1 MNYILKNGEQEMLL
15 LRELYEARGYS
26 HFKMSKFEEYDL
38 YAKNK
43 DFLLSGNIL
52 TFTDPNGKLMALK
65 PDVTISIIKNSS
77 DESENLEKV
86 YYNENVY
93 RAESGSF
100 KEIMQT
106 GLECIG
112 KIDLFSICEVITLA
126 AKSLERFSENY
137 VLDISH
143 MGILGEI
150 LDDIDAD
157 EETRQEIIGCIEK
170 KSLHELDAVCKD
182 MGEDARK
189 KLSELILLDSDPK
202 KGLDELKEICEN
214 SKAIKE
220 LERIIKVL
228 ENEKINL
235 RLDFSVVQDMSY
247 YNGIVF
253 QGFIDGIPEKLLS
266 GGQYDKLVKRMGKNS
281 GAIGFGISTELL
293 SRLEKKPK
301 SVADVLVIYDENA
314 DTLELMSEVSKLIE
328 SGRRVEVQRNA
339 DSKKKYG
346 VVMKFENG
354 GLVNV

>member
-52 TFTDPNGKLMALK
+52 TFTDPNGRLMALK

-77 DESENLEKV
+77 DESGNLEKV

-112 KIDLFSICEVITLA
+112 SIDLFSICEVITLA
-126 AKSLERFSENY
+126 AKSLERFSADY

-143 MGILGEI
+143 MGILGEM
-150 LDDIDAD
+150 LDDIGAD
-157 EETRQEIIGCIEK
+157 EETRQEIIECIEK

-182 MGEDARK
+182 IGEDAK
-189 KLSELILLDSDPK
+189 NKLSALISLDSDPEN
-202 KGLDELKEICEN
+202 GLSELKAICKD
-214 SKAIKE
+214 SKAVKE
-220 LERIIKVL
+220 LESIIKVL
-228 ENEKINL
+228 ENERINL

-301 SVADVLVIYDENA
+301 SVADVLVIYDEDA
-314 DTLELMSEVSKLIE
+314 DTLALMSEVSRLIE
-328 SGRRVEVQRNA
+328 SGKRVEVQRQA
-339 DSKKKYG
+339 DDKKKYG
-346 VVMKFENG
+346 AVMKFEKG